1 MAMSFG
7 CTKDNAQDIVQ
18 DMYLRMHKYV
28 ENPERIM
35 YNEDEVNTYFVFVV
49 LRNLYISS
57 QKSMSFEQLEDI
69 DGEMEEPN
77 YEAENAYNSLLDGLW
92 EEVESWHWYDTKLF
106 KLYHNTDMTIKKISE
121 ETKIS
126 ERSIWNT
133 LDNGRKRIQA
143 NRKEEYQAWKT
154 SQKKWRFRRYYWEDY
169 HRYGYQGGSRCLLW
183 SYGNRLWVW
192 CS

>member
-1 MAMSFG
+1 MILELLSKRHDEWIRMAMSFG
-7 CTKDNAQDIVQ
+7 ANRDSAQDLVQ
-18 DMYLRMHKYV
+18 DMYLRMYKYV

-49 LRNLYISS
+49 LRNLFISS
-57 QKSMSFEQLEDI
+57 QKSMSFDELEDI
-69 DGEMEEPN
+69 DGEIEEPN
-77 YEAENAYNSLLDGLW
+77 YDYENAYNRLLDELW

-106 KLYHNTDMTIKKISE
+106 KLYHNTDMTIKRISE

-143 NRKEEYQAWKT
+143 NRKEAYEAWKT
-154 SQKKWRFRRYYWEDY
+154 SQKK
-169 HRYGYQGGSRCLLW
+169 
-183 SYGNRLWVW
+183 
-192 CS
+192 

>member
-7 CTKDNAQDIVQ
+7 ADRDSAKDLVQ
-18 DMYLRMHKYV
+18 DMYLRMYKYV

-49 LRNLYISS
+49 LRNLFISS
-57 QKSMSFEQLEDI
+57 QKSMSFEMLEEI

-77 YEAENAYNSLLDGLW
+77 YDSENAYNRLLDELW
-92 EEVESWHWYDTKLF
+92 DEVESWHWYDTKLF

-133 LDNGRKRIQA
+133 LDNGRKRIQT
-143 NRKEEYQAWKT
+143 NRKEAYQAWKT
-154 SQKKWRFRRYYWEDY
+154 SQKE
-169 HRYGYQGGSRCLLW
+169 
-183 SYGNRLWVW
+183 
-192 CS
+192 

>member
-1 MAMSFG
+1 MILELLAKRNDEWIRMAMSFG
-7 CTKDNAQDIVQ
+7 ADRDSAKDLVQ
-18 DMYLRMHKYV
+18 DMYLRMYKYV

-49 LRNLYISS
+49 LRNLFISS
-57 QKSMSFEQLEDI
+57 QKSMSFEMLEEI

-77 YEAENAYNSLLDGLW
+77 YDSENAYNRLLDELW
-92 EEVESWHWYDTKLF
+92 DEVESWHWYDTKLF

-133 LDNGRKRIQA
+133 LDNGRKRIQT
-143 NRKEEYQAWKT
+143 NRKEAYQAWKT
-154 SQKKWRFRRYYWEDY
+154 SQKE
-169 HRYGYQGGSRCLLW
+169 
-183 SYGNRLWVW
+183 
-192 CS
+192 

>member
-7 CTKDNAQDIVQ
+7 ADRDSAQDLVQ
-18 DMYLRMHKYV
+18 DMYLRMYKYV

-49 LRNLYISS
+49 LRNLFISS
-57 QKSMSFEQLEDI
+57 QKSMSFDELEDI

-77 YEAENAYNSLLDGLW
+77 YDYENAYNRLLDELW

-106 KLYHNTDMTIKKISE
+106 KLYHNTDMTIKRISK

-143 NRKEEYQAWKT
+143 NRKEAYEAWKT
-154 SQKKWRFRRYYWEDY
+154 SQKK
-169 HRYGYQGGSRCLLW
+169 
-183 SYGNRLWVW
+183 
-192 CS
+192 

>member
-1 MAMSFG
+1 MILEILSKRHDEWIRMAMSFG
-7 CTKDNAQDIVQ
+7 ADRDSAQDLVQ
-18 DMYLRMHKYV
+18 DMYLRMYKYV

-49 LRNLYISS
+49 LRNLFISS
-57 QKSMSFEQLEDI
+57 QKSMSFDELEDI
-69 DGEMEEPN
+69 DGEIEEPN
-77 YEAENAYNSLLDGLW
+77 YDYENAYNRLLDELW

-106 KLYHNTDMTIKKISE
+106 KLYHNTDMTIKRISE

-143 NRKEEYQAWKT
+143 NRKEAYEAWKT
-154 SQKKWRFRRYYWEDY
+154 SQKK
-169 HRYGYQGGSRCLLW
+169 
-183 SYGNRLWVW
+183 
-192 CS
+192 

>member
-1 MAMSFG
+1 VILEILSKRHDEWIRMAMSFG
-7 CTKDNAQDIVQ
+7 ADRDSAQDLVQ
-18 DMYLRMHKYV
+18 DMYLRMYKYV

-49 LRNLYISS
+49 LRNLFISS
-57 QKSMSFEQLEDI
+57 QKSMSFDQLEDI

-77 YEAENAYNSLLDGLW
+77 YDYENAYNRLLDELW

-106 KLYHNTDMTIKKISE
+106 KLYHNTDMTIKRISE

-143 NRKEEYQAWKT
+143 NRKEAYEAWKT
-154 SQKKWRFRRYYWEDY
+154 SQKK
-169 HRYGYQGGSRCLLW
+169 
-183 SYGNRLWVW
+183 
-192 CS
+192 

>member
-1 MAMSFG
+1 MSFG

-57 QKSMSFEQLEDI
+57 QKSMSFDQLEDI

-77 YEAENAYNSLLDGLW
+77 YDYENAYNRLLDELW

-143 NRKEEYQAWKT
+143 NRKEAYQAWKT
-154 SQKKWRFRRYYWEDY
+154 SQKK
-169 HRYGYQGGSRCLLW
+169 
-183 SYGNRLWVW
+183 
-192 CS
+192 

>member
-1 MAMSFG
+1 VILELLAKRNDEWIRMAMSFG
-7 CTKDNAQDIVQ
+7 ADRDSAKDLVQ
-18 DMYLRMHKYV
+18 DMYLRMYKYV

-49 LRNLYISS
+49 LRNLFISS
-57 QKSMSFEQLEDI
+57 KKSMSFDQLEDI

-77 YEAENAYNSLLDGLW
+77 YDYENAYNRLLDELW

-133 LDNGRKRIQA
+133 LDNGRKRIQT
-143 NRKEEYQAWKT
+143 NRKEAYQAWKT
-154 SQKKWRFRRYYWEDY
+154 SQKE
-169 HRYGYQGGSRCLLW
+169 
-183 SYGNRLWVW
+183 
-192 CS
+192 